1 MSKQPDQLSAINPV
15 AETLS
20 AERTRELAALPTL
33 DEVFLEHVPTKQG
46 HNYNPLYER
55 HFAAHRLDVRRVLE
69 IGVEA
74 GTSLRFWRDYFPAA
88 EIIGFDINELC
99 REHEEER
106 IRVFIGDQNKQE
118 DLARLPGDIDIVIDD
133 GLHTQVSQ
141 IETFRYLFREKM
153 AARGI
158 YVIEDIV
165 GGMKTLEFV
174 NRMSLLHNIWPAHLP
189 GSKWSSFDAGSDFG
203 DTLKEYPEEEQYYI
217 LNVVGVA
224 IYRHIAFIDK
234 ARNPEDGQ
242 AAFRLHHRDVLQ
254 RVGEVRGE
262 WLKKHGLG

>member
-1 MSKQPDQLSAINPV
+1 MSKEHEPQSAINPV
-15 AETLS
+15 ADTLS
-20 AERTRELAALPTL
+20 AALTRELAALPTL
-33 DEVFLEHVPTKQG
+33 NDVFLEHVPTKQG

-55 HFAAHRLDVRRVLE
+55 HFAPLRLAVRRVLE

-74 GTSLRFWRDYFPAA
+74 GTSLRFWRDYFPNA

-99 REHEEER
+99 REHESER
-106 IRVFIGDQNKQE
+106 IRVVIGDQNRRE
-118 DLARLPGDIDIVIDD
+118 DLERLPGEIDIVIDD

-141 IETFRYLFREKM
+141 IETFRYLFRHRM

-174 NRMSLLHNIWPAHLP
+174 NRMALLHNIWPAHLP
-189 GSKWSSFDAGSDFG
+189 GSKWSSFDAGSEFG
-203 DTLKEYPEEEQYYI
+203 DTLNEYSEEEQYYI

-242 AAFRLHHRDVLQ
+242 AAFRLAHRDVMRQ
-254 RVGEVRGE
+254 VGEV
-262 WLKKHGLG
+262 